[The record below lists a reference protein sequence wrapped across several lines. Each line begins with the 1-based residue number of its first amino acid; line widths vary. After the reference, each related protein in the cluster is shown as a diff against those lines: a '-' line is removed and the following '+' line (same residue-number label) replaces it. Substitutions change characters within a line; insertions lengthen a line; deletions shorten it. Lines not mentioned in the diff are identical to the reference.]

1 MARLRH
7 FNECKMV
14 SEMPE
19 PGEYSYRCKLCW
31 PNSEGVIGS
40 SDDSSEE
47 SSDSD
52 GERSEAPD
60 DTGTSPRGHGIASP
74 WGEARGKKGL
84 IPFFLQCWSVALH
97 LECLSQGVI
106 GSKFFLEEPWMF
118 DPWHG
123 AQGLGVG

>member
-7 FNECKMV
+7 FNECKVV

-60 DTGTSPRGHGIASP
+60 DTGTSPPRSWDRVTMG
-74 WGEARGKKGL
+74 
-84 IPFFLQCWSVALH
+84 
-97 LECLSQGVI
+97 
-106 GSKFFLEEPWMF
+106 
-118 DPWHG
+118 
-123 AQGLGVG
+123 